1 MVINK
6 QVSLIKTMSN
16 MGAFRRE
23 RPASY
28 PIDDGAKREIY
39 QVKLNNTRGFSF
51 STPYFFLRI
60 GQNRVSETAQKL

>member
-51 STPYFFLRI
+51 STPYFFLRM
-60 GQNRVSETAQKL
+60 GQNHGLKTG

>member
-1 MVINK
+1 
-6 QVSLIKTMSN
+6 

-28 PIDDGAKREIY
+28 PIDDGAKSQIY

-51 STPYFFLRI
+51 STPYFFLRM
-60 GQNRVSETAQKL
+60 GQNHGLKTG